1 MQNSRET
8 CEGKPSN
15 HKNKDSSESQISS
28 ASESLNANTCS
39 NKRRK
44 GGMKSKSY
52 NGLKRSRLNYENN
65 VIPNTKDPDLLNL
78 RIIKCM
84 HVVHLDQLETQRQ
97 LKDIDAKLAAS
108 IKNDDL
114 PQNFAEKY
122 NLTLPI
128 ASIEDFLS
136 MEAALQSY
144 NSFKAGFKNSS
155 ILMDRDNLL
164 TRTFTNILK

>member
-1 MQNSRET
+1 MKKALDAKKDKLDLHQSIKKT
-8 CEGKPSN
+8 CRIHLQSN
-15 HKNKDSSESQISS
+15 LISKF
-28 ASESLNANTCS
+28 NTCD
-39 NKRRK
+39 
-44 GGMKSKSY
+44 
-52 NGLKRSRLNYENN
+52 LE
-65 VIPNTKDPDLLNL
+65 PKDPDLLNL